1 MPEEIEKVRH
11 LIEEHITVKDRL
23 RLIGDEINDLEA
35 MQDLQKLRD
44 SIAGTDEVVL
54 GEKLN
59 ELKQNISYV
68 SEGLRNH
75 FEDEEKL
82 LPELI
87 GELLTKALL
96 YEHRKIKE
104 DIAALA
110 DLINNATLEEI
121 SQQRLPA
128 IMMYIAQI
136 INSLRNKIEEHSSR
150 EDAVFQLVLVGLQER
165 Q

>member
-1 MPEEIEKVRH
+1 MPDEIEKVRH

-35 MQDLQKLRD
+35 MQSLQKLRD
-44 SIAGTDEVVL
+44 SIAGTGELVL
-54 GEKLN
+54 GEKLK

-87 GELLTKALL
+87 GELLTTALL
-96 YEHRKIKE
+96 HEHRKIKE

-121 SQQRLPA
+121 SQQRSPA

-150 EDAVFQLVLVGLQER
+150 EDAVFQLVLVGLQEG
-165 Q
+165 

>member
-11 LIEEHITVKDRL
+11 LIEEHSIVKDRL

-35 MQDLQKLRD
+35 MKNLQTMRD
-44 SIAGTDEVVL
+44 SVSGTEEVVL
-54 GEKLN
+54 GEKLK
-59 ELKQNISYV
+59 ELKQNVSYI
-68 SEGLRNH
+68 SEGLRKH

-96 YEHRKIKE
+96 HEHRKIKE

-110 DLINNATLEEI
+110 DLSNNATLEEI
-121 SQQRLPA
+121 SQQRSPA

-150 EDAVFQLVLVGLQER
+150 EDAVFQLALVGLQER
-165 Q
+165 R